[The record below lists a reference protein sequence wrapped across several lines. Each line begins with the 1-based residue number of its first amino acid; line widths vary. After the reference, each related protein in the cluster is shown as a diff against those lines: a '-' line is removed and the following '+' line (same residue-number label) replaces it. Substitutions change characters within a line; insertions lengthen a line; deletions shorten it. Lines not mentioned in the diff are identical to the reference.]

1 MEEPYAVIPPVR
13 ICAGLMS
20 KLSFITIN
28 YEEIYGDH
36 FNFKSCPHTFSPCA
50 SPAPFACPL
59 AKQAF
64 GT

>member
-13 ICAGLMS
+13 ICAGLLS

-36 FNFKSCPHTFSPCA
+36 LDKP
-50 SPAPFACPL
+50 
-59 AKQAF
+59 
-64 GT
+64 

>member
-13 ICAGLMS
+13 ICAGLLS

-36 FNFKSCPHTFSPCA
+36 CRRTKGPGERRDKPDQRSR
-50 SPAPFACPL
+50 
-59 AKQAF
+59 
-64 GT
+64 

>member
-13 ICAGLMS
+13 ICAGLLS

-36 FNFKSCPHTFSPCA
+36 FIV
-50 SPAPFACPL
+50 
-59 AKQAF
+59 AF
-64 GT
+64 ILFIDF

>member
-13 ICAGLMS
+13 ICAGLLS

-36 FNFKSCPHTFSPCA
+36 LFFQLDGVSLLFLISR
-50 SPAPFACPL
+50 L
-59 AKQAF
+59 
-64 GT
+64 GV